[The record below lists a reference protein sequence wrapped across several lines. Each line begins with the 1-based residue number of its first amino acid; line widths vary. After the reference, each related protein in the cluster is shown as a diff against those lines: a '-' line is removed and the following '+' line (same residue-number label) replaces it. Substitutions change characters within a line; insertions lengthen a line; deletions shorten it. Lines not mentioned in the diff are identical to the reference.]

1 MATDIIKMC
10 RGDSFEIETFI
21 PRKDDPSKP
30 YFLTA
35 NDVLY
40 FALLYP
46 NQKFEDALLL
56 QGYTLEEQDVDTGK
70 IIIKI
75 KPNDTRLLTPGIY
88 YYTTKLQR
96 GGTLEAIG
104 DFDEPDEVRTILER
118 TKFIINE

>member
-40 FALLYP
+40 LFSDLGVLDIV
-46 NQKFEDALLL
+46 F
-56 QGYTLEEQDVDTGK
+56 GDVSGVEFPS
-70 IIIKI
+70 IIFCIQAPFLCI
-75 KPNDTRLLTPGIY
+75 CI
-88 YYTTKLQR
+88 
-96 GGTLEAIG
+96 
-104 DFDEPDEVRTILER
+104 
-118 TKFIINE
+118 